1 MVSRRWLFTLTMCF
15 SPTAYLSCAFSL
27 LLLFFRAQQFL
38 NSFVRVPLVPF
49 IQTRLV
55 PSWSLP
61 DYCTLPV
68 EGRVKKT
75 PGPYQ
80 HFTRDLNAR
89 SARHV
94 QLFFFLSLLF
104 SSLSSSCGSLSHLNT
119 GALYWNSK
127 RRVWAIVLG
136 RSCSPSPFSSLSDEK
151 HLFFFLKSWQTCH
164 IICLSS
170 LVHPFIEAQ
179 QKKKQNKT
187 MESPSVI
194 AVVVFPRKVA
204 CNLTIIFVYEPEISS
219 GHSSVV
225 LFFSSSFKCNKYLI
239 RNGFGELPNNSDA
252 APLKWFQSPTD

>member
-38 NSFVRVPLVPF
+38 NLFVRVPLVPF

-179 QKKKQNKT
+179 QKKTKQNNGI
-187 MESPSVI
+187 SVRNSRRRLSQKGCVQLDHNFCLW
-194 AVVVFPRKVA
+194 AGNLVWSLLRCFVFLHHLNA
-204 CNLTIIFVYEPEISS
+204 TNI
-219 GHSSVV
+219 
-225 LFFSSSFKCNKYLI
+225 
-239 RNGFGELPNNSDA
+239 
-252 APLKWFQSPTD
+252 

>member
-38 NSFVRVPLVPF
+38 NSFVRGPLVPF

-94 QLFFFLSLLF
+94 QLFFFSFSFVFFVVVVVWIFIASEYWRALLKF
-104 SSLSSSCGSLSHLNT
+104 KT
-119 GALYWNSK
+119 Q
-127 RRVWAIVLG
+127 
-136 RSCSPSPFSSLSDEK
+136 SLSDCSGSFVFAESVFFSLGWK
-151 HLFFFLKSWQTCH
+151 TSFFFLKVMAN
-164 IICLSS
+164 LSYYLSVLIGPS
-170 LVHPFIEAQ
+170 LHRSPTE
-179 QKKKQNKT
+179 KKTKQNNGI
-187 MESPSVI
+187 SVRNSRRRLSQKGCVQLDHNFCLW
-194 AVVVFPRKVA
+194 AG
-204 CNLTIIFVYEPEISS
+204 NLVWSLLRCFFFFFII
-219 GHSSVV
+219 
-225 LFFSSSFKCNKYLI
+225 
-239 RNGFGELPNNSDA
+239 
-252 APLKWFQSPTD
+252 

>member
-1 MVSRRWLFTLTMCF
+1 MIV
-15 SPTAYLSCAFSL
+15 
-27 LLLFFRAQQFL
+27 
-38 NSFVRVPLVPF
+38 
-49 IQTRLV
+49 TRLLHV
-55 PSWSLP
+55 T
-61 DYCTLPV
+61 CGG
-68 EGRVKKT
+68 EGKKKLR
-75 PGPYQ
+75 GRINISREIW
-80 HFTRDLNAR
+80 TRGRLVTCNC
-89 SARHV
+89 
-94 QLFFFLSLLF
+94 FFFLSLLF
-104 SSLSSSCGSLSHLNT
+104 SSLSSSCGSLSRLNT